1 MFFQPRNFWDP
12 KKKSL
17 ISFKVKDCGN
27 MCFSMLDFAGMN
39 VESVGHM
46 FETPWNHYIVSRF
59 GNVRLKSAIFIRFT
73 NIYLAIPWLLSK
85 QTTVRTARRHPP
97 STMVTI
103 RWNGPSFTSKKKPR
117 PLLFWNRSK
126 LRNGVSRVFRKVFGI
141 DMVFSELNARKCCLW
156 LRLKHVDLFACF
168 LTTLGPQVEKTPKHL
183 DRCKAAFIQHTCV
196 TWTRPQ
202 GCLLFTTISRWHV
215 KYHMSGSPSKIP
227 TYQGPGWCFN
237 WNDSWATRPPCKL
250 IGNQHL

>member
-1 MFFQPRNFWDP
+1 MKVTEMFFQPRNFWDP

-46 FETPWNHYIVSRF
+46 FETPWNNCIASRF

-126 LRNGVSRVFRKVFGI
+126 LRNGVSRGFRKVFGI

-156 LRLKHVDLFACF
+156 LRLKHVYRSFRMF
-168 LTTLGPQVEKTPKHL
+168 SHYFSPPGWKNSKTLGSLQGSFHTTHMCHMDKASRLPTIHNNFTLTCQVSYVG
-183 DRCKAAFIQHTCV
+183 F
-196 TWTRPQ
+196 
-202 GCLLFTTISRWHV
+202 S
-215 KYHMSGSPSKIP
+215 
-227 TYQGPGWCFN
+227 
-237 WNDSWATRPPCKL
+237 
-250 IGNQHL
+250 